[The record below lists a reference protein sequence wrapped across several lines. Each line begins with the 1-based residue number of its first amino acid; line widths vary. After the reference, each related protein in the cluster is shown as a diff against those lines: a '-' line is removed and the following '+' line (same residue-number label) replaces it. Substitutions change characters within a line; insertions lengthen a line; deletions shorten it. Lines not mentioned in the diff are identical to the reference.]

1 MRKAKVY
8 VKGIEAGMLSELVQG
23 KEYVLE
29 YLEEYKGLE
38 VSRTM
43 PITQKV
49 YKFNNFPPFFDGL
62 LPEGI
67 QLEGLLKIKK
77 IEDII
82 NSIKEDGK
90 IAYIYSNE
98 DDFRRIYHDYS
109 KKADGFIKW
118 KGELESYLL

>member
-8 VKGIEAGMLSELVQG
+8 VKGIEAGILSELVQG

-43 PITQKV
+43 PTTQKV
-49 YKFNNFPPFFDGL
+49 YKFNHFPPFFDGL

-77 IEDII
+77 IDRSDYFSQLIAIVEDTVGAVTV
-82 NSIKEDGK
+82 KE
-90 IAYIYSNE
+90 IM
-98 DDFRRIYHDYS
+98 
-109 KKADGFIKW
+109 
-118 KGELESYLL
+118 